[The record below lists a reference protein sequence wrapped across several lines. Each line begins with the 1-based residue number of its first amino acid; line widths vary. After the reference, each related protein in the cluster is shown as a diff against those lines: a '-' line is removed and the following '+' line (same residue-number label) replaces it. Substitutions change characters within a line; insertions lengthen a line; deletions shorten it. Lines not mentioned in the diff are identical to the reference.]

1 LTSRLIAAA
10 AVLTIFQF
18 VSLLPC
24 AAAAPDPSQ
33 ALQTLLTD
41 DQPANDLMI
50 AEYQRGYDDGYAG
63 RTRDNAASK
72 AKAPDKKVG
81 RGMEEAYKKGF
92 SLGRQDKTAEDAKRA
107 ATAPK

>member
-10 AVLTIFQF
+10 AVLTIFQL

-24 AAAAPDPSQ
+24 AAAAPDPRH
-33 ALQTLLTD
+33 ALQDLLPG
-41 DQPANDLMI
+41 DQPAKDLMI
-50 AEYQRGYDDGYAG
+50 AEYLRGYDDGYAG
-63 RTRDNAASK
+63 RARDSK

-92 SLGRQDKTAEDAKRA
+92 SLGRQAKSAEDAKRA